1 MFVTESLRD
10 DLFRISERCQREGI
24 EFAGHV
30 QWNGFDFS
38 IPTCYTDN
46 RRGDVVVPPECLH
59 DRHVVYHTHPSPA
72 SGLFSLPSARD
83 FQVFVEAYPHIQTHF
98 ILERHGFI
106 RVTFDW
112 TPYNKPDPNEM
123 FTRLTQFLSDHGVN
137 ERIVDIDG
145 FAFYKSSVDE
155 WRYVINDHV
164 SSFTH
169 HCFGLR
175 LCFISWDEP
184 LEASHFYLKS
194 TSDMMIP

>member
-1 MFVTESLRD
+1 MVL
-10 DLFRISERCQREGI
+10 ISAYPR
-24 EFAGHV
+24 V
-30 QWNGFDFS
+30 
-38 IPTCYTDN
+38 TDN
-46 RRGDVVVPPECLH
+46 AGTWWFHLNVYTID
-59 DRHVVYHTHPSPA
+59 VVYHHPSPA

-123 FTRLTQFLSDHGVN
+123 FTRLTRFLSDHGVN

-145 FAFYKSSVDE
+145 FAFYKSSVE
-155 WRYVINDHV
+155 WRYVINEHG

-184 LEASHFYLKS
+184 LELRLLSQINK
-194 TSDMMIP
+194 